1 MSDMSSVVHFEMPP
15 AKGELS
21 YEPDKWTYPALE
33 VPGLWAGHESRVV
46 VPPATVARV
55 SSPFFVLATHDRL
68 STQRECIAAE
78 GKRFVVDG
86 GAVAIKGKGAF
97 QSDFMLTSKPSPS
110 SASLV

>member
-1 MSDMSSVVHFEMPP
+1 MSDMSSPRERTAM
-15 AKGELS
+15 AKSPVSG
-21 YEPDKWTYPALE
+21 PTC
-33 VPGLWAGHESRVV
+33 VRGPGLWAGHESRVV